1 MAVCPHCRGGPSR
14 AGRPEEL
21 ARVPS
26 VAPATRAVVTGA
38 EGARVG
44 GGAAAPLVCGS
55 GRGLAAG
62 LVPSRTTGRASP
74 IWVIAL
80 AGSRALGAGVAGSGE
95 ITAHGPNAVWWRV
108 EELGEAAV
116 DSHL

>member
-1 MAVCPHCRGGPSR
+1 MAVCPHCRAGPSR
-14 AGRPEEL
+14 AGFPEEL

-44 GGAAAPLVCGS
+44 GGAATPLVRGS
-55 GRGLAAG
+55 GRGRAAG
-62 LVPSRTTGRASP
+62 VVPSRTTGRASP

-80 AGSRALGAGVAGSGE
+80 AGSRALGRAWLV
-95 ITAHGPNAVWWRV
+95 PVRLPRAVQKLCGGGWRSWARQ
-108 EELGEAAV
+108 L
-116 DSHL
+116 